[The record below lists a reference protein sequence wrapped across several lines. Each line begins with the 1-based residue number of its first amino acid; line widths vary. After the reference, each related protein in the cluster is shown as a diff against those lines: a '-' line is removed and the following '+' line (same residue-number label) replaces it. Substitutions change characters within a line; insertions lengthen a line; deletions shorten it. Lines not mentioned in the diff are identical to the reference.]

1 MTTVLDPK
9 PTLDPK
15 PILEPPPQTPLV
27 LRTRPALRVSDDE
40 FFELCRQNR
49 DLRIE
54 QTAGGEWII
63 MVPTGGET
71 GSRNNEV
78 SRQLGNWAR
87 QDDTGIA
94 FDSSTGYILPNGA
107 KRSPDASWVRRSRL
121 AALTPEQKTKF
132 LPLCP
137 DFVIELRS
145 PSDSLTDT
153 QDKMAEYRDN
163 GARRG
168 WLIDAAERRVHVY
181 RPGGDLDVLDA
192 PAFISA
198 DPELA
203 GFTLDLARVW
213 EPGF

>member
-1 MTTVLDPK
+1 MTTLLEPK
-9 PTLDPK
+9 PTG
-15 PILEPPPQTPLV
+15 EPTSVLPLV
-27 LRTRPALRVSDDE
+27 LRARPALRVSDDE
-40 FFELCRQNR
+40 FFEFCQQNR

-78 SRQLGNWAR
+78 SRQIGNWAR
-87 QDDTGIA
+87 QDNTGIA

-107 KRSPDASWVRRSRL
+107 KRSPDASWVLRSRL
-121 AALTPEQKTKF
+121 ARLTPEQKKKF

-145 PSDSLTDT
+145 PSDSLADT
-153 QDKMAEYRDN
+153 QEKMAEFRDN
-163 GARRG
+163 GARLG
-168 WLIDAAERRVHVY
+168 WLIDAAERRVHTY
-181 RPGGDLDVLDA
+181 RPGGEPDVLDA
-192 PAFISA
+192 PASVSA